1 MDIYEVIESIREKVE
16 MMTVSAKIENRI
28 YLERE
33 IKEDLEELKK
43 AIEIRK

>member
-1 MDIYEVIESIREKVE
+1 MDIHEVIESIREKVE
-16 MMTVSAKIENRI
+16 MMTVAAKIENRI